1 MTPAAGRVPD
11 TTDLLG
17 RAPVIAGV
25 AAARFAP
32 DVARPN
38 PKAIPAMHPLD
49 NPVWGALHGPQR
61 EVAESGGLAARY
73 RPAISPFGAFPE
85 PPGPE
90 HWEAMER
97 LVGPGGVVILT
108 GQLAT
113 PPPGWGIEYDGTGV
127 QMTGEALADR
137 PSDVA
142 PLRPDIDVVPLG
154 GPDSADMVDLVALAR
169 PGPFS
174 PRTWEL
180 GGYVGVRRDGRLV
193 AMAGQRFR
201 PGGWCEISAVA
212 THPDHRRRGLGAH
225 LVRVVAAGIVGRGE
239 VPLLHAAADN
249 TDAIRLYE
257 SMGFTHRRS
266 VRFVATRAPGDAG
279 RVATPTLP
287 PVRG

>member
-1 MTPAAGRVPD
+1 MPSTGADGA
-11 TTDLLG
+11 T
-17 RAPVIAGV
+17 
-25 AAARFAP
+25 ARFGP
-32 DVARPN
+32 DEARAN
-38 PKAIPAMHPLD
+38 PKAIPPMHPLD
-49 NPVWGALHGPQR
+49 NPVWGALHGAQR

-73 RPAISPFGAFPE
+73 RPEVSPFGAFPE

-97 LVGPGGVVILT
+97 LVSPGGVVILT

-113 PPPGWGIEYDGTGV
+113 PPPRWGVEYDGMGV

-142 PLRPDIDVVPLG
+142 ALRTDLHVVPLG
-154 GPDSADMVDLVALAR
+154 DSDSEEMVELVALTR

-174 PRTWEL
+174 ARTWEL
-180 GGYVGVRRDGRLV
+180 GGYVGVRRDGQLV

-201 PGGWCEISAVA
+201 PVGWCEISAVA
-212 THPDHRRRGLGAH
+212 THPDHRRQGLGEH

-257 SMGFTHRRS
+257 AMGFTRRKL
-266 VRFVATRAPGDAG
+266 VRFVATRAPGEPAG
-279 RVATPTLP
+279 VATPTLP